1 MSEIILKIIEVSQR
15 LVGKGIAVVDPKI
28 VEDNEWETGQIL
40 EIVGNRKSHVKLWPG
55 TPEDYSSGIIKIDG
69 LTRHNIGSGIGEK
82 ISIKKVDAKQAQS
95 IVVSP
100 IEKLSAEGLQE
111 YMQANYDGHVLTTG
125 DTLIVTTQLG
135 GKTQLIV
142 TNTIPASK
150 PVIVTDQTEFKL
162 GSMTKAIDQ
171 SVPRIT
177 YDDLGG
183 LKKEVQKI
191 REMIELPMRHPELF
205 EKLGVE
211 APKGVLMYG
220 PPGAGKTLLAKAVS
234 GETNSHFISLSGPE
248 IMGKYYGESE
258 ERLREI
264 FKQAEENAPSII
276 FIDEIDSIAPKR
288 EEVTGEVEKRVV
300 SQLLTLMDGMK
311 SRGKVVVIAATNR
324 PDSIDPALR
333 RPGRFDREI
342 EIGIPDEE
350 GRKEILA
357 IHTRGMPL
365 NDKVNLDQIAKITH
379 GFVGADLENLAK
391 EAAMRSLRRI
401 LPELDLEQEK
411 ISSEILQKIVINDE
425 DFRDALKEVRPSA
438 LREVLVQIPNVT
450 WDDVGGLESL
460 KEELQEAIEWPLKHK
475 DAFEHADV
483 SPPKGIL
490 LYGPP
495 GTGKTLIAK
504 AVANTTESNF
514 ISIKGPELLSK
525 WVGESEKGV
534 REIFRKARQASP
546 CIIFLDEIDAIAPSR
561 SSGTS
566 DSHVTERIVSQIL
579 TEIDGLE
586 ELQNVVVIG
595 ATNRIDI
602 VDSALLR
609 PGRFDRIIEV
619 PLPDTKGRENIFKIH
634 TKKKPL
640 ANDIDFAQLIE
651 KTQGFSG
658 AEIEGVCSRAAIT
671 AIKRFVNTKEKSVKS
686 IKITQEDLL
695 NAISKVKPEKIQLP
709 AAAS

>member
-40 EIVGNRKSHVKLWPG
+40 EIVGKRKSHVKLWPG

-82 ISIKKVDAKQAQS
+82 ISVKKVDAKHAQS

-220 PPGAGKTLLAKAVS
+220 PPGAGKTLLAKAVAS
-234 GETNSHFISLSGPE
+234 ETNSHFISLSGPE

-350 GRKEILA
+350 GRKEILV